1 MTCESCL
8 KAEQNPRTGYFSN
21 GCDECNARAIANG
34 MELFEAS
41 RAGKITGRYK
51 QALQAVFGSDWEAG
65 HQRVKMWAAKIKE
78 SK

>member
-41 RAGKITGRYK
+41 KAGRFTERYK
-51 QALQAVFGSDWEAG
+51 KALIAVFGADWEAG
-65 HQRVKMWAAKIKE
+65 HLRVKHWAKRIKDN
-78 SK
+78 K